1 MPFANPGAHE
11 HWYASTD
18 TPNDALP
25 DSP

>member
-25 DSP
+25 